1 MIANDITASK
11 LVPLNSKTYNFLAE
25 TMALASN
32 ELSKHR
38 GEALKVSVK
47 PDSSIVTE
55 ADLASEKVIIDR
67 IRRHYP
73 DDHIYSEEAGRSS
86 QLRTSGSYIWII
98 DPLDGTT
105 NYANGYPYYCISIG
119 RGQFGPDGKIQ
130 MLHGSVFDA
139 VRQRHYY
146 AGLGEGAYV
155 DDKRIHVAPPRELK
169 QSFLVT
175 GFYYMQ
181 GKDLRREIERFARI
195 AEQCQSVRRDGAAAL
210 DLALVAEGVFDAFWE
225 MGLQPWDVAAG
236 SLLVSE
242 AGGHNRNYGVKP
254 DQSYDLEAAGIIS
267 GSPGVVASIA
277 SQI

>member
-1 MIANDITASK
+1 M
-11 LVPLNSKTYNFLAE
+11 PLKSDTYNFLAE
-25 TMALASN
+25 TMTLASN
-32 ELSKHR
+32 ELSKRR

-67 IRRHYP
+67 IRHHYP

-86 QLRTSGSYIWII
+86 HLRTPGSYIWII

-119 RGQFGPDGKIQ
+119 RGQFDLNGKIQ
-130 MLHGSVFDA
+130 MRHGSVFDA

-146 AGLGEGAYV
+146 ASLGEGAYV
-155 DDKRIHVAPPRELK
+155 DGKRIRIAPPRELK

-242 AGGHNRNYGVKP
+242 AGGHNRNYGAQP
-254 DQSYDLEAAGIIS
+254 DQGYDLEAAGIVS
-267 GSPGVVASIA
+267 GSPAVVASIA
-277 SQI
+277 SQL